1 MRKNVFLHRMWY
13 AAVMLLFT
21 SIIVSCSV
29 EDNPAGPGGDVPG
42 KTGKTI
48 MLVSDIHVMAPELL
62 ESKGEAYTKYLSI
75 DPKLLE
81 YSVEVL
87 NNVVDEALKQKPDL
101 VIIPGDL
108 TKDGELVSHQLVA
121 NTLKQLRTA
130 GIPVV
135 VVPGNHDIDN
145 PDARYFNG
153 AETRYAARTS
163 TAQFASIY
171 NDFGYATAFARDDAS
186 LSYACEPIAGLVLL
200 CIDSNMY
207 EENKFKEKG
216 DDRDFCTVAGRIRE
230 KTMTWMLDQAD
241 KARANK
247 KQVVVV
253 EHHGIVEHYDGQA
266 TLQGEYVLKDNESV
280 AKQMMEHGIHLV
292 FSGHTHLQDI
302 AQYRISKAEKVD
314 SLVDVATGSTISYP
328 NPWRMITVNDDF
340 TEWQIGTEYVKS
352 IPSLADVQQTCY
364 KRLYDNLYS
373 GLGYYINEYWPTID
387 GYRSTLALLGLP
399 EDLLPA
405 TAEETSHL
413 LTDNMGAE
421 LCQIYMI
428 HNEGNEGKNPQSAAL
443 AETTKSKAQEVV
455 TKRLKELGK
464 TDAEIELI
472 VKVLLSA
479 YDHYVGNGLNSMLTD
494 TNQLT
499 DAAMKSVTDD
509 LSVVLKIGN

>member
-1 MRKNVFLHRMWY
+1 MWY
-13 AAVMLLFT
+13 AAAMLLFA
-21 SIIVSCSV
+21 SIIVSCNL
-29 EDNPAGPGGDVPG
+29 EDNPVEPSSDVPV

-81 YSVEVL
+81 YSTDVL
-87 NNVVDEALKQKPDL
+87 NNLVAEALNQRPDL

-121 NTLKQLRTA
+121 NTLKQLRSA

-145 PDARYFNG
+145 PDAKYFNG
-153 AETRYAARTS
+153 AETRYATRTS

-171 NDFGYATAFARDDAS
+171 DDFGYAMAFARDDAS
-186 LSYACEPIAGLVLL
+186 LSYACEPLPGLVLL

-230 KTMTWMLDQAD
+230 NTMTWMLDQAD

-253 EHHGIVEHYDGQA
+253 EHHGIVEHFDGQA
-266 TLQGEYVLKDNESV
+266 KLQGEYVLKDNQNV

-302 AQYRISKAEKVD
+302 AQYRISQNEKVD

-328 NPWRMITVNDDF
+328 NPWRKITVNDDF
-340 TEWQIGTEYVKS
+340 TEWQIGTEYVKT
-352 IPSLADVQQTCY
+352 IPSVADVQQTCY

-373 GLGYYINEYWPTID
+373 GLGYYINEYWPSIND
-387 GYRSTLALLGLP
+387 YRSKIAMFGLP
-399 EDLLPA
+399 ENFLPA
-405 TAEETSHL
+405 TAAETSQL
-413 LTDNMGAE
+413 LTDNLGAE
-421 LCQIYMI
+421 LCQIFMI
-428 HNEGNEGKNPQSAAL
+428 HNEGNEGKNPKSAAL
-443 AETTKSKAQEVV
+443 AEQVKSKAQEVV

-464 TDAEIELI
+464 TDEEITVI
-472 VKVLLSA
+472 VRVLLAA
-479 YDHYVGNGLNSMLTD
+479 YDHYVGNGLNSLLTD

-509 LSVVLKIGN
+509 LNVVLKIGK